1 MNRMPLSYPA
11 AASAG
16 NLPAGVVP
24 AGTLPAA
31 AFQYQQPQGMT
42 PAPYMQQ
49 MAQQPMQQQPMQ
61 QTMPRQQMPQQ
72 PIPQPMP
79 QSAPAANAAP
89 GATNAAQVKRDLN
102 ELMRSN
108 RLSAGFDL
116 VAAAQDPAFVR
127 LTMELPA
134 YAAVRVYVAER
145 RAANAEQQ
153 AMQTLLQRLRA
164 REGLPRAARADTA
177 AAASRDYLS
186 MSPEEFARVERDLRD
201 KARRGIKVKL

>member
-11 AASAG
+11 AAPAG

-31 AFQYQQPQGMT
+31 AFQYQQPQGT
-42 PAPYMQQ
+42 IPTPYMQP
-49 MAQQPMQQQPMQ
+49 MAQQPMQ

-72 PIPQPMP
+72 PMPQPMP
-79 QSAPAANAAP
+79 QGAPAANAAP
-89 GATNAAQVKRDLN
+89 GTTDAAQVKRDLN

-108 RLSAGFDL
+108 RLPAGFDL
-116 VAAAQDPAFVR
+116 VAASQDPAFVR

-134 YAAVRVYVAER
+134 YAAVRVYAAER

-153 AMQTLLQRLRA
+153 AMQALMQRLRA